1 MNSKELQNEF
11 EDLVEQLLTDEDF
24 EIEKNDLG
32 EKYYRR
38 YTESGYESIVFIF
51 AHYGKMLSIKPVIG
65 LHFDEIVEIYRKNT
79 QYQSRPNKCIGN
91 HLLEIERF
99 VKNGESTERVF
110 VNHRWEVRNKDQI
123 TELINRFGQY
133 FKTVIRPYFD
143 QNGTIAHVDALLN
156 EQPTVPSI
164 HNNLNPLRACIAII
178 AARLNS
184 NPKFDELL
192 SIYDE
197 TIKKGAESYQADYQ
211 KIREYLLAGS

>member
-1 MNSKELQNEF
+1 MSSKELQFLF
-11 EDLVEQLLTDEDF
+11 EDLIGQQLQSKGF
-24 EIEKNDLG
+24 EVVKNDMRD
-32 EKYYRR
+32 KYYRR
-38 YTESGYESIVFIF
+38 HTEHGYERIVFIF
-51 AHYGKMLSIKPVIG
+51 AHYGRILTIQPFIA
-65 LHFDEIVEIYRKNT
+65 LHFDQIVEIYKKNT

-99 VKNGESTERVF
+99 VKNGESTERVY
-110 VNHRWEVRNKDQI
+110 VNHHWEVRNKDHI
-123 TELINRFGQY
+123 TELVNRFGQY
-133 FKTVIRPYFD
+133 FKTVIKPYFD
-143 QNGTIAHVDALLN
+143 QNSTIAHVDALLN